1 MSSVSKAEYLKKYL
15 TDGTEVEKKKKKK
28 KTKASQGNIR
38 RLKIVDDDVD
48 FKSLLPDNLGNTL
61 EEDVGDND
69 PTIADF
75 IDERPEYVK
84 QLEKYR
90 EDQRWRILGDDK
102 KESHESNIS
111 TLTKQRHDSDSSPRG
126 QRHDY
131 DFGQSPLRR
140 KRHDSDSDQSLP
152 RRKRHDSDSDQSL
165 PRRKRHD
172 SDSDQS
178 LPRRKRNDSD
188 SDQSLPRRKRHDSD
202 SDQSP
207 PRRKR
212 CDSDS
217 DQSPPRRKRRDS
229 DQSPPRRKRRDSDQ
243 SPPRRKRHE
252 YDSDQSPPRRKKS
265 KKHES
270 RESLSNIKKKSRWE
284 VEEDKYTEEEKRAVA
299 LEAIKDAR
307 GRAAKTLGGATAG
320 LSSAAQMKHEAKI
333 MRQREDEMFRKLDDE
348 ALGKN
353 ARTVHRD
360 KKSGR
365 RRNAEEEEEISA
377 EEAAKAAAKAEKYK
391 AWNKGLKQA
400 QIQQQALE
408 EVMHEMDKPLTRN
421 RDDADLDAHLKA
433 QEREGD
439 PMLAF
444 IKKKK
449 SNKDAKKKELPR
461 YSGPEPLPNR
471 FNIWPGYRWDGVDRS
486 NGFEKKFF
494 SKLSEKRAIKEIA
507 YKWSVEDM

>member
-1 MSSVSKAEYLKKYL
+1 LYF
-15 TDGTEVEKKKKKK
+15 
-28 KTKASQGNIR
+28 I
-38 RLKIVDDDVD
+38 IV
-48 FKSLLPDNLGNTL
+48 
-61 EEDVGDND
+61 
-69 PTIADF
+69 
-75 IDERPEYVK
+75 
-84 QLEKYR
+84 
-90 EDQRWRILGDDK
+90 GDDK

-178 LPRRKRNDSD
+178 LPRRKR
-188 SDQSLPRRKRHDSD
+188 HDSD

-217 DQSPPRRKRRDS
+217 DQSPPRRKRRDSDQSPPRRKRQDSDS

-333 MRQREDEMFRKLDDE
+333 MRQREDEMFRKVCWVVYSYHLLSLLFSMLTQKCFNSWINCFDVRSCPVTVQRSSQM
-348 ALGKN
+348 KN
-353 ARTVHRD
+353 SSIYLFLIGCLYVASSLIVILTPKV
-360 KKSGR
+360 
-365 RRNAEEEEEISA
+365 
-377 EEAAKAAAKAEKYK
+377 
-391 AWNKGLKQA
+391 
-400 QIQQQALE
+400 
-408 EVMHEMDKPLTRN
+408 EV
-421 RDDADLDAHLKA
+421 
-433 QEREGD
+433 Q
-439 PMLAF
+439 
-444 IKKKK
+444 
-449 SNKDAKKKELPR
+449 
-461 YSGPEPLPNR
+461 
-471 FNIWPGYRWDGVDRS
+471 WPSY
-486 NGFEKKFF
+486 
-494 SKLSEKRAIKEIA
+494 
-507 YKWSVEDM
+507 